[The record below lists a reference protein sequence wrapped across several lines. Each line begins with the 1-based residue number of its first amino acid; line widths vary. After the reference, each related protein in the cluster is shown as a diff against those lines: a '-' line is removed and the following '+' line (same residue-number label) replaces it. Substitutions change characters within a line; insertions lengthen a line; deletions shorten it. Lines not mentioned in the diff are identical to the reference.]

1 MGGRGAGVST
11 GLGNIPKKTVF
22 YCFPMLV
29 LERLYACMVIPI
41 KSYNS
46 NAQHSIFTIARNTTV
61 QLNCIAYNS
70 VCRSAC
76 KVIPLKNS
84 NNDLN
89 PAAPHRWPQIHQ
101 QQQWQAYIL
110 WSRQVSTHCNN
121 RHKKCWQF
129 WIEIWPF
136 ASSYVSEK
144 RGSSFVFM
152 KHTCSAQKGSIKWQ
166 SRYIKAM
173 NPQILCLS
181 KS

>member
-1 MGGRGAGVST
+1 MSLLFKLRSWTFLWNMNST
-11 GLGNIPKKTVF
+11 YRCSLP
-22 YCFPMLV
+22 V
-29 LERLYACMVIPI
+29 LPCCEAPCLSVCWSACMVIPI

-61 QLNCIAYNS
+61 QSNCIAYNS

-136 ASSYVSEK
+136 ASSHVSVHETHLH
-144 RGSSFVFM
+144 SP
-152 KHTCSAQKGSIKWQ
+152 KGLNWMTI
-166 SRYIKAM
+166 
-173 NPQILCLS
+173 
-181 KS
+181 

>member
-1 MGGRGAGVST
+1 
-11 GLGNIPKKTVF
+11 
-22 YCFPMLV
+22 MLV
-29 LERLYACMVIPI
+29 LERLYASMVIPI

-46 NAQHSIFTIARNTTV
+46 NAQHSIFTIAQNTTV

-110 WSRQVSTHCNN
+110 WSRQVSTHCNH

-136 ASSYVSEK
+136 ASS
-144 RGSSFVFM
+144 FVFM
-152 KHTCSAQKGSIKWQ
+152 KHTCTAQKSSIEWH
-166 SRYIKAM
+166 SRFWEI
-173 NPQILCLS
+173 NVRQIIIIANGINS
-181 KS
+181 QTP